1 MQKEIINHFIYF
13 ISYFAFLVIGNSL
26 YSFFYWPL
34 FIGGVVGL
42 FICYID
48 HLLHIFVFNPQ
59 ELTSQRIIQLVKEKQ
74 YKTALILMYD
84 TNDERKNLVFHTIQ
98 FQIIF
103 AILTFWVVSSSGSL
117 FTRGLVLSYF
127 LSLVIYNLKKVLKSE
142 ILIEDTDKTR
152 IYFSFQILVLFIF
165 GFLL

>member
-1 MQKEIINHFIYF
+1 MKKDVINHL
-13 ISYFAFLVIGNSL
+13 SYFVSYFVFLVIANSL
-26 YSFFYWPL
+26 YSLAYWPL
-34 FIGGVVGL
+34 LIGGIVGL
-42 FICYID
+42 FICYAD

-59 ELTSQRIIQLVKEKQ
+59 ELTSQRIIQLVKKKQ
-74 YKTALILMYD
+74 YKIALKLLYN

-117 FTRGLVLSYF
+117 FARGLVLSYF
-127 LSLVIYNLKKVLKSE
+127 LSLVIYNLKKMIKKEIILEDIDKS
-142 ILIEDTDKTR
+142 R
-152 IYFSFQILVLFIF
+152 IYFSFQVLALFIF